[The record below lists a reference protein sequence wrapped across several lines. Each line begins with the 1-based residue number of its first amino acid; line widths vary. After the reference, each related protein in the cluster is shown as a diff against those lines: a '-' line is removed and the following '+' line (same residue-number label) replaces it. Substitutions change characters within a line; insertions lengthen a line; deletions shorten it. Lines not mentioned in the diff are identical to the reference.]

1 MESYMERAVAA
12 ESADVRG
19 AFIMRTYA
27 HVLGAVLTFVALEV
41 VFFRTAIAGN
51 ILSVIQGVPWLLVL
65 GAFIVVGFL
74 ASRAAHTV
82 QSVPMQYAALGIFI
96 LAYALIFV
104 PMLAVAEM
112 SAPGTIQSAALIT
125 LLGFCGLTAV
135 VFLTRKDFSFLRS
148 AVMFG
153 GVLALLLIVGGVAFG
168 FQLGTFF
175 SIGMVALASLAV
187 LYDTSN
193 ILHHYSE
200 DKHVAASL
208 ELFGSIALMF
218 WYVLRLLSSRN

>member
-1 MESYMERAVAA
+1 MESYMQHSVAA
-12 ESADVRG
+12 QSEDVRG

-27 HVLGAVLTFVALEV
+27 HVLGAVLAFVAIEV
-41 VFFRTAIAGN
+41 VFFRTGIAGS
-51 ILSVIQGVPWLLVL
+51 ILNVIAGVNWLLVL
-65 GAFIVVGFL
+65 GAFILVGFL
-74 ASRAAHTV
+74 ASRVAHTV
-82 QSVPMQYAALGIFI
+82 QSMPLQYLALGGFV
-96 LAYALIFV
+96 LAYAIIFV
-104 PMLAVAEM
+104 PMLAIAEY

-148 AVMFG
+148 AIMFG
-153 GVLALLLIVGGVAFG
+153 GVLALLLIVGGVFFG
-168 FQLGTFF
+168 FELGTFF
-175 SIGMVALASLAV
+175 SVGMVALASLAV

-200 DKHVAASL
+200 DKHVAAAL

-218 WYVLRLLSSRN
+218 WYVLRLMSSRN

>member
-1 MESYMERAVAA
+1 MESYMQQSVAA
-12 ESADVRG
+12 QSADIRG
-19 AFIMRTYA
+19 AFIMRTYS

-41 VFFRTAIAGN
+41 VFFRTSLAGS

-65 GAFIVVGFL
+65 GAFILVGFL

-82 QSVPMQYAALGIFI
+82 QSVPMQYLALGAFV
-96 LAYALIFV
+96 LAYAIIFV
-104 PMLAVAEM
+104 PMLAIAEM
-112 SAPGTIQSAALIT
+112 KAPGTIQSAALIT

-135 VFLTRKDFSFLRS
+135 VFVTRKDFSFLRS
-148 AVMFG
+148 AIMFG
-153 GVLALLLIVGGVAFG
+153 GVLALLLIVGGIAFG
-168 FQLGTFF
+168 FALGTFF
-175 SIGMVALASLAV
+175 SIAMVALASLAV

-193 ILHHYSE
+193 ILHHYPE
-200 DKHVAASL
+200 DKHVAAAL